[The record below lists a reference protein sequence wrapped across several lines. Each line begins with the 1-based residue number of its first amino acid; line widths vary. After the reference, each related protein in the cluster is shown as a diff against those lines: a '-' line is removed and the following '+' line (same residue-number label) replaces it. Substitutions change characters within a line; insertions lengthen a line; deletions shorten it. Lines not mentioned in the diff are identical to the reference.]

1 MRRWTTLLT
10 VSLPTIPPAS
20 LSSGFIPTQQ
30 LKSSLSIWMSTFESL
45 KELTL
50 HNLAAGVDNSFK
62 GSVDKPIAEL
72 VSFLNSLSNCYTTS
86 SCSGRISVFESGLSS
101 KQITWLL
108 VKHRKIE
115 TTELVDAVRG
125 YRSSAIEATSSSNCC
140 FSDDSEGATDS
151 RLVLFKCESFILH
164 IHCRSIDSA
173 RELHNIATNCG
184 FRESGIKIGEGIL
197 LTAELTS
204 SPHELYCT

>member
-1 MRRWTTLLT
+1 
-10 VSLPTIPPAS
+10 
-20 LSSGFIPTQQ
+20 
-30 LKSSLSIWMSTFESL
+30 MSTFESL

-72 VSFLNSLSNCYTTS
+72 VCFLNSLSNCYTTS

-115 TTELVDAVRG
+115 AAELIDAVRG
-125 YRSSAIEATSSSNCC
+125 YRSSAKEVTSSSSSC
-140 FSDDSEGATDS
+140 FGDDSEGTTDGV

-173 RELHNIATNCG
+173 RELHKIATNCG
-184 FRESGIKIGEGIL
+184 FRESGIKIGESIL
-197 LTAELTS
+197 LLIAELIS
-204 SPHELYCT
+204 SPRELYVVYPTSTSPN

>member
-1 MRRWTTLLT
+1 
-10 VSLPTIPPAS
+10 
-20 LSSGFIPTQQ
+20 
-30 LKSSLSIWMSTFESL
+30 MSTFESL
-45 KELTL
+45 KELSL
-50 HNLAAGVDNSFK
+50 HNLATGVDNSFK

-72 VSFLNSLSNCYTTS
+72 VSFLNSLSNSYTTS

-115 TTELVDAVRG
+115 TAELVDAVRG
-125 YRSSAIEATSSSNCC
+125 YCSSAKGATSSS
-140 FSDDSEGATDS
+140 FSEDSEGTTGG

-173 RELHNIATNCG
+173 RELHNIATDCG
-184 FRESGIKIGEGIL
+184 FRESGIKIGE
-197 LTAELTS
+197 
-204 SPHELYCT
+204 

>member
-1 MRRWTTLLT
+1 
-10 VSLPTIPPAS
+10 
-20 LSSGFIPTQQ
+20 
-30 LKSSLSIWMSTFESL
+30 MSTFESL

-50 HNLAAGVDNSFK
+50 HNFATGVDNSFK
-62 GSVDKPIAEL
+62 GSVDKPIVEL
-72 VSFLNSLSNCYTTS
+72 VCFLNSLSNCYTTS

-115 TTELVDAVRG
+115 TAELVDAVRG
-125 YRSSAIEATSSSNCC
+125 YRSSAKEVTSSSSSCC
-140 FSDDSEGATDS
+140 VGDDSEGTTDG

-184 FRESGIKIGEGIL
+184 FRESGIKIGESTLL
-197 LTAELTS
+197 LTAELFTTVCRLSDFYFSLTS
-204 SPHELYCT
+204 ISHS

>member
-1 MRRWTTLLT
+1 
-10 VSLPTIPPAS
+10 
-20 LSSGFIPTQQ
+20 
-30 LKSSLSIWMSTFESL
+30 MSTFESL

-72 VSFLNSLSNCYTTS
+72 VCFLNSLSNCYTTS

-115 TTELVDAVRG
+115 TAELIDAVRG
-125 YRSSAIEATSSSNCC
+125 YRSSAKEVTSSNSSC
-140 FSDDSEGATDS
+140 FCDDSEGTTDGV

-184 FRESGIKIGEGIL
+184 FRESGIKIGESIL
-197 LTAELTS
+197 LLIAELTS
-204 SPHELYCT
+204 SPRESYVGYPTSTSR